1 MKDIDIQALRNLT
14 YGLFVL
20 TSRVNEKD
28 NGCIINVAAQVTENP
43 MRITIAINKNNYSH
57 DLILASRQFNL
68 NMLTEETPM
77 RIFEHF
83 GFQSGRNVNKF
94 EDCTWAARSANGILY
109 LSQFINGYISG
120 EVEQTVDLGSHTLF
134 IAKVTEAV
142 ATSNVPSLTYAYYH
156 ANIKPKPT
164 VSKSEEKTKWVCQIC
179 GYEYEGDEL
188 PDDFICPVCKH
199 GKSDFV
205 KVS

>member
-1 MKDIDIQALRNLT
+1 
-14 YGLFVL
+14 
-20 TSRVNEKD
+20 
-28 NGCIINVAAQVTENP
+28 
-43 MRITIAINKNNYSH
+43 
-57 DLILASRQFNL
+57 
-68 NMLTEETPM
+68 
-77 RIFEHF
+77 
-83 GFQSGRNVNKF
+83 
-94 EDCTWAARSANGILY
+94 
-109 LSQFINGYISG
+109 
-120 EVEQTVDLGSHTLF
+120 LF

-164 VSKSEEKTKWVCQIC
+164 VSNSEGKTKWVCQIC

-205 KVS
+205 KVT